1 MLRIIQ
7 GRLDKSNLV
16 DQVASNLLDGLLYRT
31 FQLAHGAFQGVLIFR
46 LNHIHNCLCLGK
58 IQSAI
63 QKSPFGKFSGPGN
76 FGSIFQNCFQN
87 PVHGID
93 TAVTINLHGIFS
105 CECFGCA
112 HNHDQ
117 NFIHDFFP
125 VIDITIMNGVGGHF
139 FNLLFP
145 ALGTVNAGYNVHGF
159 RAADSDDSDSRS
171 THSSRYR
178 CNCCIHVISSM

>member
-7 GRLDKSNLV
+7 SRLDKSNLV

-31 FQLAHGAFQGVLIFR
+31 FQLTHGAFQRIFILR
-46 LNHIHNCLCLGK
+46 LDHIHNCLCLGK
-58 IQSAI
+58 IQSAV
-63 QKSPFGKFSGPGN
+63 QESSLGKLSGAGN
-76 FGSIFQNCFQN
+76 LGAVFQNRFQN

-93 TAVTINLHGIFS
+93 TAVTVNLHGIFS

-112 HNHDQ
+112 HDHDQ

-125 VIDITIMNGVGGHF
+125 VINITIMNGVGGHF
-139 FNLLFP
+139 FNFLFP

-178 CNCCIHVISSM
+178 CNRCIHVISSM